1 MAQIVFSPLSDSSGK
16 ILCSYLNA
24 TNQTQVG
31 RVTNI
36 PNWYLERVIFTG
48 ERLLFEAL
56 PDAQLEIHENM
67 MGSAILS
74 DKISCSCLRV
84 NEELSYSLKSREN
97 DKYQNFQSSLIATT
111 SEV

>member
-1 MAQIVFSPLSDSSGK
+1 MAQIVSSQPLGRSGK

-36 PNWYLERVIFTG
+36 PNWYLERVIFPG
-48 ERLLFEAL
+48 QRLLFEAL
-56 PDAQLEIHENM
+56 PDAQLEIHESM

-74 DKISCSCLRV
+74 DKISCSCVRV
-84 NEELSYSLKSREN
+84 NEGLSYSFKSREN
-97 DKYQNFQSSLIATT
+97 ERVQNSQLSLIATA

>member
-1 MAQIVFSPLSDSSGK
+1 MAQIVSSQPLGRSGK

-56 PDAQLEIHENM
+56 PDAQLEIHESM

-84 NEELSYSLKSREN
+84 NEGLSYSLKSREN
-97 DKYQNFQSSLIATT
+97 ERSQNFQSFLIATT
-111 SEV
+111 LEV